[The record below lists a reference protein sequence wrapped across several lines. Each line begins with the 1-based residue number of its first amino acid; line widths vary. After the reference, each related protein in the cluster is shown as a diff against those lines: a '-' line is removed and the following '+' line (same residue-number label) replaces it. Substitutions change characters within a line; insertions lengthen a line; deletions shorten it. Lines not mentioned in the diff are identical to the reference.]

1 MFGESSFPCPP
12 HKDPALDTL
21 VHGGLGRGS
30 GKGTGHVPTTPRPPE
45 RIALFCL
52 LLDSVTL
59 GNPSPSTPQR
69 SPPVSD
75 PAPRTRSLHR
85 TRVAPPTE
93 PAPTSRPDPDP
104 SAPPLAFVRRQEA
117 GPAPPGGRPGPGPRQ
132 APGSVRELGD
142 LRPPWPPSPAR
153 PLVEP
158 GAGGGCPGG
167 GLRRS
172 GEAPAPPRAC
182 PGGEQNDR
190 QPGRVGAPPE
200 RSVERQRRQK

>member
-1 MFGESSFPCPP
+1 M
-12 HKDPALDTL
+12 
-21 VHGGLGRGS
+21 
-30 GKGTGHVPTTPRPPE
+30 
-45 RIALFCL
+45 
-52 LLDSVTL
+52 
-59 GNPSPSTPQR
+59 
-69 SPPVSD
+69 
-75 PAPRTRSLHR
+75 
-85 TRVAPPTE
+85 
-93 PAPTSRPDPDP
+93 PTSRPDPDP

-200 RSVERQRRQK
+200 RSVERQRRQVRRSARDVEGRWAWGINRPGGSQGLRRLRPRPASCRSSWALRREVLPEGCGSLRGQAEDGPGPGLGVRRSAR